1 MPSVTRSVTGAAAAS
16 IVSASIRGLTSES
29 LTQSESKPSRSARRA
44 KSTSWRGSAAP
55 HWDLP
60 IGMSTP
66 NLMSAVIAATVR
78 SARNSSNSQLGIATV
93 TASRYNSA
101 VDFSRA
107 LRERR
112 VSRRLSQLELALRAG
127 TTQRYLS
134 FLETGRSDP
143 GRDIV
148 IRLAESLEL
157 PLRER
162 NDLLVAAGFA
172 PAYPQTSLT
181 GPALAPVRTAIEHVL
196 QAHLPYPA
204 IVVSRSGL
212 LVAANDAF
220 SLLTD
225 GAAADLL
232 EPPVNAYRLALHP
245 RGLAPRVANFPQWAR
260 HVVESLHAAL
270 RRNPDDELRALHAEL
285 VQYLPAGPAE
295 AGPLGFAVPLRLRTG
310 DGPELELMTTIT
322 TFATAVDVT
331 IAELRLE
338 AFLPGSQLTADYLA
352 DRATRS

>member
-1 MPSVTRSVTGAAAAS
+1 M
-16 IVSASIRGLTSES
+16 
-29 LTQSESKPSRSARRA
+29 SAR
-44 KSTSWRGSAAP
+44 P
-55 HWDLP
+55 
-60 IGMSTP
+60 
-66 NLMSAVIAATVR
+66 
-78 SARNSSNSQLGIATV
+78 AR
-93 TASRYNSA
+93 TAS
-101 VDFSRA
+101 VDFSQA

-134 FLETGRSDP
+134 FLKNARSEP

-162 NDLLVAAGFA
+162 NDLLIAAGFA
-172 PAYPQTSLT
+172 PAYAQTALT
-181 GPALAPVRTAIEHVL
+181 DPALAPVRTAIQHVL
-196 QAHLPYPA
+196 EAHMPYPA
-204 IVVSRSGL
+204 IVVNRCGL

-232 EPPVNAYRLALHP
+232 EPPANAYRLALHP
-245 RGLAPRVANFPQWAR
+245 RGMAPRVTNFPQWAR
-260 HVVESLHAAL
+260 HVVESLHSAL
-270 RRNPDDELRALHAEL
+270 RRNPDEQLSALCEEL
-285 VQYLPAGPAE
+285 VQYLPGESAE
-295 AGPLGFAVPLRLRTG
+295 AGPLGFAVPLQLRTD
-310 DGPELELMTTIT
+310 DGQELKLMTTIT

-338 AFLPGSQLTADYLA
+338 AFLPGCQLTASYLVE
-352 DRATRS
+352 RARHI